1 MCPLRDLYPEIEP
14 NTTGHLQVSS
24 GHRLYWE
31 ESGNPAGKPVVFL
44 HGGPGGGTSPHHRR
58 FFDPD
63 RYRII
68 LLDQRGCGKSTPHA
82 SLVDNTTW
90 HLVDDIERLR
100 EHLNVEQW
108 QVFGGSWG
116 STLGLAYA
124 QAFPQRVT
132 ELVLRGIFTFAKDEM
147 DWFLLDG
154 TRILFPDAY
163 EKFLEA
169 LDINERADVIASYH
183 RRLTSEDQRVREDAA
198 KAWSEWEYQVATL
211 RTDQKLVDRCQ
222 DPAFAVAFARLECHY
237 FVNRGFLETDT
248 QLLDNI
254 DRIRHIPAVL
264 VHGRY
269 DVICPPRNAW
279 RLHKSWPESELR
291 LVDASGHSATE
302 PAIASELVRATDGFA
317 SLNASSP

>member
-1 MCPLRDLYPEIEP
+1 MRPPKGLYPEIEP
-14 NTTGHLQVSS
+14 NTTGHLRVSPE
-24 GHRLYWE
+24 HRIYWE

-58 FFDPD
+58 FFDPS
-63 RYRII
+63 RYRIV

-90 HLVDDIERLR
+90 HLVGDIEKLR
-100 EHLNVEQW
+100 EHLNVERW

-116 STLGLAYA
+116 STLALAYA

-132 ELVLRGIFTFAKDEM
+132 ELVLRGIFTFGQDEM
-147 DWFLLDG
+147 NWFFLDG

-163 EKFLEA
+163 EKFLEV
-169 LDINERADVIASYH
+169 LDVKERGNVIVAYH
-183 RRLTSEDQRVREDAA
+183 RRLTSSDQRVREEAA
-198 KAWSEWEYQVATL
+198 RAWSEWEYRVATL
-211 RTDQKLVDRCQ
+211 RTNHDLVARCQ

-237 FVNRGFLETDT
+237 FVNRGFFETDS

-254 DRIRHIPAVL
+254 DTIRHIPGVL
-264 VHGRY
+264 VQGRY

-279 RLHKSWPESELR
+279 RLHKAWPESELH

-302 PAIASELVRATDGFA
+302 PGIVSELVYATDGFA
-317 SLNASSP
+317 PR